1 MPEEHLPHLSTL
13 RAVKRASRVVRSAP
27 TVATDKTD
35 REKAQRTIA
44 DNRKAFHD
52 YHVLDSWEAG
62 VALLGT
68 EVKAIREGSV
78 NLRDSYAR
86 LENGEVWL
94 MNVHISPYSHT
105 GYAHHD
111 ERRQRKLLLHRH
123 EIQKLMGRV
132 VEKGLTL
139 VPLRMY
145 LNKGRVKVALALVKG
160 KQAHDKR
167 ETIRRREV
175 DRETRAAVKSRSR

>member
-1 MPEEHLPHLSTL
+1 MVAE
-13 RAVKRASRVVRSAP
+13 RSE
-27 TVATDKTD
+27 
-35 REKAQRTIA
+35 RQKAQRIVA
-44 DNRKAFHD
+44 DNRKAFFD
-52 YHVLDSWEAG
+52 FHVLETLEAG
-62 VALLGT
+62 IALLGT
-68 EVKAIREGSV
+68 EIKAIREGRV

-86 LENGEVWL
+86 LENGEIWL
-94 MNVHISPYSHT
+94 LNVHISPYSHT

-123 EIQKLMGRV
+123 EIEKLSGRV
-132 VEKGLTL
+132 VERGLTL

-175 DRETRAAVKSRSR
+175 DRETRAAVKARSR